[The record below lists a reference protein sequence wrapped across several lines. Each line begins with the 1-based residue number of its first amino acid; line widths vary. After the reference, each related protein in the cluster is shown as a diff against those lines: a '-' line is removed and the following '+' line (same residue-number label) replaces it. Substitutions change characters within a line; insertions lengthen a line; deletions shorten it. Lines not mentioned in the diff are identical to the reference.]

1 MTEEGAENQPPN
13 SSLRR
18 AGLAVAVIAA
28 SGLIGWLLFSM
39 LGAQKFECE
48 VCVEFKGK
56 TNCASASAVSEAA
69 AAKSAQATACGTLAK
84 GRIESTAC
92 RNTRAISRSCHP
104 IRK

>member
-1 MTEEGAENQPPN
+1 MTEEGAENKLPN
-13 SSLRR
+13 SRLRR
-18 AGLAVAVIAA
+18 AGLAAAVSLAL
-28 SGLIGWLLFSM
+28 GLIGWLLYSTF
-39 LGAQKFECE
+39 GAQKFECE

-92 RNTRAISRSCHP
+92 RNSRPLSRSCSR
-104 IRK
+104 IDD